1 MSDLLFRP
9 VHELAALVRDGDIT
23 SRELV
28 EASLER
34 IEALDGDIGAF
45 VDVYADDA
53 LATADEIGAGD
64 ERPFAGVPIAIKNNK
79 PVKGKRLTFCCDF
92 TGDFIAPHDAF
103 VVRRLRDAGFVIV
116 GSTKLPE
123 YGLLP
128 VTEPKDFAPTRNPWD
143 LGRTPGGSS
152 GGAAAAVASGMVPIA
167 HGNDGGGS
175 IRIPAACAGLVGL
188 KPARGRISHGP
199 DIGDNFLS
207 TDGVLSR
214 TTSETAA
221 LLDVLAGY
229 EVGDATWLADPADPF
244 ADAVGRDPGRLRI
257 GMTVKPP
264 LPDAVVD
271 PLHLDAVREA
281 AGLLEE
287 AGHTVEEFESE
298 LGNDTS
304 VAATFSAVFGP
315 MVCMQIGFAAMLQ
328 GREPRPGDLDRLN
341 QYMWERARDEDSLT
355 YLQGMM
361 VLQALTR
368 MVVEATRQFDAV
380 LMPSLGQ
387 RPLAIGEL
395 DGDGPDPA
403 DTFRR
408 AGIFTPYTALANIT
422 GQPAISVPLA
432 HGDDGL
438 PVGVQLV
445 GRPADEATLL
455 TLSAQLEAARPWADR
470 RPPIVAGEPA

>member
-9 VHELAALVRDGDIT
+9 VHELAALVREGEIT

-28 EASLER
+28 QASLER
-34 IEALDGDIGAF
+34 IDALDGEVGAF
-45 VDVYADDA
+45 VDVYHEDA
-53 LATADEIGAGD
+53 LAAADEVSSGD

-79 PVKGKRLTFCCDF
+79 PVKGKRLTFCAGF
-92 TGDFIAPHDAF
+92 TGDFVPEHDAF

-116 GSTKLPE
+116 GATKLPE

-128 VTEPKDFAPTRNPWD
+128 VTEPKDFGPTRNPWD
-143 LGRTPGGSS
+143 LDRTPGGSS
-152 GGAAAAVASGMVPIA
+152 GGAAAAVAAGMVPIA

-175 IRIPAACAGLVGL
+175 IRIPAACCGLVGL
-188 KPARGRISHGP
+188 KPARGRVSHRP
-199 DIGDNFLS
+199 DLGENFLS

-221 LLDVLAGY
+221 LLDVMAGY
-229 EVGDATWLADPADPF
+229 EIGDANWLADPADPF
-244 ADAVGRDPGRLRI
+244 ADAVGRDPGALRI

-264 LPDAVVD
+264 IPEAAVD
-271 PLHLDAVREA
+271 PICLDAVREA

-287 AGHTVEEFESE
+287 AGHTVEEFEPEVGDS
-298 LGNDTS
+298 G

-315 MVCMQIGFAAMLQ
+315 MVCMQIGFAAMLR
-328 GREPRPGDLDRLN
+328 GREPAEGDLDRLN
-341 QYMWERARDEDSLT
+341 HFMWQRAREEDSLT
-355 YLQGMM
+355 YLQAMM

-368 MVVEATRQFDAV
+368 MVIEGTKQYDAV
-380 LMPSLGQ
+380 LTPALAQ

-408 AGIFTPYTALANIT
+408 SGHFTPFTALANIT
-422 GQPAISVPLA
+422 GQPAISVPIA
-432 HGDDGL
+432 HGEDGL
-438 PVGVQLV
+438 PVAVQLV

-455 TLSAQLEAARPWADR
+455 ALSAQLEASRPWADR
-470 RPPIVAGEPA
+470 RPPIAAGAEA